1 MELGKDFPTLK
12 QLANH
17 INIHNRKGAHLC
29 QTCGKQFTLPEN
41 LRRHQRIHAGIRPY
55 QCHLCNR
62 QVCIHNCYVNLTSL
76 KLFHEFYEGLT
87 YITFRI
93 EPNADLN
100 YLINL
105 VRAVLKLFYR
115 I

>member
-1 MELGKDFPTLK
+1 MRIMRYVISVKLCFNSIFLILIKLDKDFPTLK

-62 QVCIHNCYVNLTSL
+62 
-76 KLFHEFYEGLT
+76 
-87 YITFRI
+87 
-93 EPNADLN
+93 
-100 YLINL
+100 
-105 VRAVLKLFYR
+105 
-115 I
+115 